1 MNYLKMKELREAHG
15 MTQQELGTM
24 VYVTS
29 QMINQI
35 EHGVKKPSLDLLERL
50 ADALGV
56 SKVDLI

>member
-1 MNYLKMKELREAHG
+1 MNYKKMRELREEHG
-15 MTQQELGTM
+15 MTQQELGM
-24 VYVTS
+24 KVYVTS

-35 EHGVKKPSLDLLERL
+35 EHGVKKPSLDLLDRL